1 MAGSQ
6 VYRPFTDR
14 RSVAHD
20 GDHASVGELVGEVGR
35 DLTLLMRQE
44 MALARMEMKEEATKA
59 GKGAGML
66 GGAGY
71 AGHLL
76 LLFGSLAGVF
86 GLAHVIDIA
95 WAALVVAGAWAVIA
109 AVLALSGR
117 RKLRAVHPKPQHT
130 METLKEDAQWAR
142 HPRS

>member
-1 MAGSQ
+1 LYEPISS
-6 VYRPFTDR
+6 DR
-14 RSVAHD
+14 TSARGAD
-20 GDHASVGELVGEVGR
+20 GASVGELVGELGR
-35 DLTLLMRQE
+35 DLSLLVHQE
-44 MALARMEMKEEATKA
+44 MTLARMEVKEEASKA

-71 AGHLL
+71 AGHML

-95 WAALVVAGAWAVIA
+95 WAALVVTGVWAIIA
-109 AVLALSGR
+109 AVLALTGR
-117 RKLRAVHPKPQHT
+117 QRLRTVRPKPQQT
-130 METLKEDAQWAR
+130 LETLKEDAQWAR